1 MNDVFSRTMQDV
13 AEGAK
18 VAEMYAGVFD
28 RIGRTP
34 VLAGGEAVRVGAVI
48 GEDKISTHLVDGGE
62 HLKGDISTKEAKAE
76 GKKSTLNAASVQALN
91 ARLGR

>member
-1 MNDVFSRTMQDV
+1 MQYV
-13 AEGAK
+13 EEGAK

-91 ARLGR
+91 AQLGR